1 MEDLNNFN
9 GMLEV
14 AAALDNA
21 SVHRLEATFKVQS
34 SLNISITSLCQYR
47 NFL

>member
-1 MEDLNNFN
+1 MEELNNFN

-21 SVHRLEATFKVQS
+21 SIHRLEATFKVCKPAVVS
-34 SLNISITSLCQYR
+34 D
-47 NFL
+47 

>member
-21 SVHRLEATFKVQS
+21 SVHRLEATFKVEYS
-34 SLNISITSLCQYR
+34 SVNCLL
-47 NFL
+47 

>member
-21 SVHRLEATFKVQS
+21 SVHRLESTFKVEIP
-34 SLNISITSLCQYR
+34 LTISITSLC
-47 NFL
+47 

>member
-21 SVHRLEATFKVQS
+21 SVHRLEATFKVKS
-34 SLNISITSLCQYR
+34 PLTLANISI
-47 NFL
+47 

>member
-1 MEDLNNFN
+1 MEELNNFN

-21 SVHRLEATFKVQS
+21 SIHRLEATFKVCKPAVVS
-34 SLNISITSLCQYR
+34 N
-47 NFL
+47 

>member
-21 SVHRLEATFKVQS
+21 SVHRRRLEATFKVETP
-34 SLNISITSLCQYR
+34 LTTSITSLC
-47 NFL
+47 